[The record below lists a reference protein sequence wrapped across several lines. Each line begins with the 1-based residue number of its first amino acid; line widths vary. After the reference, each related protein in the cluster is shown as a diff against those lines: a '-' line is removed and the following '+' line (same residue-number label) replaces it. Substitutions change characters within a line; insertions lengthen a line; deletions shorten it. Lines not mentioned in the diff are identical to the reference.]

1 MATPMNIF
9 SLEEEQTE
17 SNYSRKLNLSFTDTA
32 IDKVASVLGGYV
44 PLSPSPKIKPVAQ
57 PQQQLA
63 LPFLQTSSNN
73 EYLDQS
79 EVLDNETVDTVAR
92 STSDSIA
99 ISSTSADY
107 FEKDGQGFLI
117 SRIHDYKGKNKKLQQ
132 QRFSTLYVWAYNS
145 SNSKLVPNEHLTQAA
160 QQNGIYDQ
168 NFPTY
173 VKEIAG
179 RFFTKIDGAF
189 KLNPAGSAE
198 VTKIQAEI
206 QDSDLSGF
214 EYWNSNRKK
223 SNRVSRNTK
232 EDLQKVEQWIQTPST
247 FENFD
252 VRKLSNTVEF
262 AILALYDI
270 TKELKVENAVK
281 PAIAYEYL
289 TKRYKTVPTKKKL
302 FSDTLSHK
310 RYENYFERT
319 PDGLYYL
326 TQEGEGIAKS
336 WIS

>member
-1 MATPMNIF
+1 MNNF

-17 SNYSRKLNLSFTDTA
+17 INYSRKLNLSFTDTA

-44 PLSPSPKIKPVAQ
+44 PLAPSPKTKPVTQ

-63 LPFLQTSSNN
+63 LPFLQASSGN
-73 EYLDQS
+73 EHLDQF
-79 EVLDNETVDTVAR
+79 EILDNETVDAVAG
-92 STSDSIA
+92 STSDS
-99 ISSTSADY
+99 SVGLSTSDY

-145 SNSKLVPNEHLTQAA
+145 FNSEPVPNEHLTQAA
-160 QQNGIYDQ
+160 QRNGIYDK

-179 RFFTKIDGAF
+179 RFFTKIDGSF
-189 KLNPAGSAE
+189 KLNPAGSDE
-198 VTKIQAEI
+198 VNKIQAEI

-232 EDLQKVEQWIQTPST
+232 EELQKVEQWIQIPSI
-247 FENFD
+247 FDNFD
-252 VRKLSNTVEF
+252 VRN
-262 AILALYDI
+262 
-270 TKELKVENAVK
+270 
-281 PAIAYEYL
+281 
-289 TKRYKTVPTKKKL
+289 
-302 FSDTLSHK
+302 
-310 RYENYFERT
+310 
-319 PDGLYYL
+319 
-326 TQEGEGIAKS
+326 
-336 WIS
+336 